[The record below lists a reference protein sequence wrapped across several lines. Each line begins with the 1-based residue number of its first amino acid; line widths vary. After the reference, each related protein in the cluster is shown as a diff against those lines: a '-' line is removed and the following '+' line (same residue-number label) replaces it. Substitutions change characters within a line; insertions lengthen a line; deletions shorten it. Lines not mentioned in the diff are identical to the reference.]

1 MPRVRRILA
10 LLFALAL
17 FRCSSAP
24 APEPAP
30 APSAPVAAPA
40 PAPAAE
46 TVTVTASALN
56 VRRDPATT
64 ADVVAKVQKGDRLTV
79 LLRDAGWVKVTTPA
93 GEIGWVAAQHV
104 SSASASS
111 ASAARPRNRRGGCP
125 PDAEFQFTKTPTP
138 SFSDRGA
145 HGLVVVDA
153 TVDIKGNVVA
163 TKIISNNT
171 GDEALGFLAEREIK
185 SAKFSP
191 PIRNC
196 VPRTFIFTYKRSF

>member
-1 MPRVRRILA
+1 MRRALA
-10 LLFALAL
+10 LVFALAL

-30 APSAPVAAPA
+30 APPA
-40 PAPAAE
+40 PEAATPAPTPSE
-46 TVTVTASALN
+46 SVTVTASALN
-56 VRRDPATT
+56 VRRDPSTT
-64 ADVVAKVQKGDRLTV
+64 AEVVAKVQKGDRLTV

-93 GEIGWVAAQHV
+93 GDTGWVAAQHV
-104 SSASASS
+104 SSSVAS
-111 ASAARPRNRRGGCP
+111 ASAARPRLRRGGCP
-125 PDAEFQFTKTPTP
+125 PDAEFQLTKTPTP

-153 TVDIKGNVVA
+153 TVDVKGNVVA
-163 TKIISNNT
+163 TKIITNTT
-171 GDEALGFLAEREIK
+171 GDETLGFLAEREIK
-185 SAKFSP
+185 SAKFAP